1 MLATIAEAIETLRQG
16 RMLILVD
23 DEDRENEGDLV
34 AAAETITPEQVT
46 FMSKQARGLI
56 CLALDAERCD
66 ALELHPMTERNT
78 APLGTAFTV
87 SIDAREGITTGV
99 SAHDR
104 AVTIRKASSPD
115 AGPRDFVSPG
125 HVFPLRARPGGVL
138 VRTGQT
144 EGSVDLMRLAGL
156 QPAAVICEIL
166 REDGTMMR
174 LPELCEFGRRHNL
187 PVVAVAD
194 IVAHRLKTERL
205 IQEVASADLP
215 TDFGPFRL
223 RAFTSSFGAN
233 DRSAR
238 PAHGAIEQR
247 AHLALVMGEAKP
259 DRPVLVRVHRANF
272 PGDAFP
278 FSGGRGRAEVERA
291 LSAIANEGCGV
302 FLYLNR
308 EETGADLLQSLERV
322 RTEPD
327 PSARLERAVRDESRM
342 NFRDYGLGA
351 QILRELGITRLRV
364 LTNNPRKFSGLA
376 GFGLT
381 VEEFV
386 PLG

>member
-1 MLATIAEAIETLRQG
+1 MLATISEAIETLRAG

-34 AAAETITPEQVT
+34 AAAQMITPDQVA

-56 CLALDAERCD
+56 CLALDPARCD
-66 ALELHPMTERNT
+66 ALGLHPMTERNT

-87 SIDAREGITTGV
+87 SIDARDGITTGV
-99 SAHDR
+99 SAADR
-104 AVTIRKASSPD
+104 AATIRKAAMPD
-115 AGPRDFVSPG
+115 ARPEDFVSPG

-144 EGSVDLMRLAGL
+144 EGSVDLARLAGL
-156 QPAAVICEIL
+156 EPAAVICEVL

-174 LPELCEFGRRHNL
+174 LPELCEFGRRHDI

-205 IQEVASADLP
+205 IAEVASAELP
-215 TDFGPFRL
+215 TDFGPFTV
-223 RAFTSSFGAN
+223 RAFATSLGSDHPSSP
-233 DRSAR
+233 DR
-238 PAHGAIEQR
+238 R
-247 AHLALVMGEAKP
+247 AHLALVYGDVQP

-272 PGDAFP
+272 PGDTFP
-278 FSGGRGRAEVERA
+278 FFGGRGREEVEQA
-291 LSAIANEGCGV
+291 LTAIAAAGCGV

-308 EETGADLLQSLERV
+308 EETGADLLESLERV
-322 RTEPD
+322 RAEPD
-327 PSARLERAVRDESRM
+327 PAARLDHAVRDESRM
-342 NFRDYGLGA
+342 TFRDYGLGA
-351 QILRELGITRLRV
+351 QILREIGATRLRI

-376 GFGLT
+376 GFGLS

-386 PLG
+386 PLR

>member
-1 MLATIAEAIETLRQG
+1 MLATISEAIATLRAG

-34 AAAETITPEQVT
+34 AAAETITPEQIA

-56 CLALDAERCD
+56 CLALDSERCD
-66 ALELHPMTERNT
+66 ALGLHPMTERNT

-87 SIDAREGITTGV
+87 SIDARDGITTGV
-99 SAHDR
+99 SAQDR
-104 AVTIRKASSPD
+104 ATTIRRAVSPD

-125 HVFPLRARPGGVL
+125 HVFPLRARAGGVL

-144 EGSVDLMRLAGL
+144 EGSVDLAHLAGL
-156 QPAAVICEIL
+156 RPAAVICEVL

-174 LPELCEFGRRHNL
+174 LPELCEFGRRHDL

-205 IQEVASADLP
+205 IEEVAAADLP
-215 TDFGPFRL
+215 TDFGPFTV
-223 RAFTSSFGAN
+223 RAFTTTIGLDGLAGPDARAA
-233 DRSAR
+233 DR
-238 PAHGAIEQR
+238 R
-247 AHLALVMGEAKP
+247 AHLALVLGEVRP

-272 PGDAFP
+272 PGDTFS
-278 FSGGRGRAEVERA
+278 FSGGRGREEVERA
-291 LSAIANEGCGV
+291 LRAIASEGCGV

-308 EETGADLLQSLERV
+308 EETGADLLRSLERA
-322 RTEPD
+322 RAEPD
-327 PSARLERAVRDESRM
+327 PSARLDRAVRDESRM
-342 NFRDYGLGA
+342 TFRDYGLGA
-351 QILRELGITRLRV
+351 QILREVGATRLRI
-364 LTNNPRKFSGLA
+364 LTNNPRKFSGLS
-376 GFGLT
+376 GFGLS

-386 PLG
+386 PLR